1 MTNNHHIVAI
11 VEGHG
16 EVAAVPGLLRRL
28 LQERLQRYDI
38 HRLRARR
45 VNGKY
50 DLLKNL
56 EDYLEEVFNQ
66 GCAAILVLVD
76 ADEECP
82 LEESARLVGR
92 AAALNLNV
100 PVAIVYANS
109 EYETWFICSLSEDES
124 EGIRAR
130 LGIPASVIAPE
141 NAESIRGAKE
151 WLINNMPGDMKYQE
165 TEDQENLTHHIDL
178 NLTHGR
184 SRSFRRLCHA
194 VEELVQA
201 IDSHIP
207 LVTPSMQ

>member
-16 EVAAVPGLLRRL
+16 DAAAVPGLLRRL

-56 EDYLEEVFNQ
+56 EGYLEEVFNQ

-82 LEESARLVGR
+82 LEESARLVER
-92 AAALNLNV
+92 AAALNLDV
-100 PVAIVYANS
+100 PIAIVYANS
-109 EYETWFICSLSEDES
+109 EYETWFIASLSQSTGEN
-124 EGIRAR
+124 IRAR
-130 LGIPASVIAPE
+130 LGLPETVVAPG
-141 NAESIRGAKE
+141 NVESIRDVKR
-151 WLINNMPGDMKYQE
+151 WLSGNMPSGRAYKE
-165 TEDQENLTHHIDL
+165 TEDQENLTHHIDMD
-178 NLTHGR
+178 LTHGR

-201 IDSHIP
+201 IDSHISV
-207 LVTPSMQ
+207 VTPSMQ